1 MKICRLFTALL
12 VVVAALLAL
21 AQGSAA
27 RDVVN
32 AALKSPS
39 IDLIP
44 VLEAVETDKAQVAIE
59 IPGAAGQKNLMTLQA
74 SGPGPLHRW
83 VVFSLLNPDSTP
95 HDLVIVSPH
104 QGFVGSGFLWPKREG
119 SRLYGVQAN
128 TGAAPLPLRALG
140 TDALAFRIEP
150 NSSQTFALELT
161 PAGLSTLAL
170 WQRNAFEAQAGENAF
185 FRGVVLGIATLLGI
199 AIVSFFIVR
208 QRAVF
213 LAASLFAWSAVVF
226 LAIETG
232 YLPDMQKWLPL
243 GPEGGQRIRAIV
255 ESLMLAGIIL
265 CLSTFLELRK
275 KVPWLGTALMVCA
288 ALAIGLAA
296 YGWYQPAVVSGL
308 ARIAFGSTV
317 LFGYVLI
324 FTMWREGGARAR
336 ASILTWT
343 VLLAWTAV
351 AAFGALDIIPSPNT
365 RLVIS
370 AGLALVL
377 LTMGFT
383 LAQFAFSHG
392 ILSSRFFEDSG
403 RRALAL
409 AGSEQTVWDWQA
421 ERGTLYVGPELERAL
436 GLKAGTMMSRGL
448 KSWIELIHPA
458 DRSAYVAAVE
468 AAERR
473 GRGTFSQEFR
483 LRRHDGAY
491 RWYLLRARSMVGQ
504 DGRASRCI
512 GTLADITAVKRSED
526 RLLSDAVRDRIT
538 GLPNRALFMDRLEFA
553 MRRAHMESNRELY
566 VLVIDLDRFKTVNDG
581 LGHEVGDSLLSVTGR
596 RLLTLIGPED
606 TLARLPGDQ
615 FAVIFN
621 AKKPKRDVIPFAEQ
635 IRTTISRPIKLRGR
649 ELFLTASF
657 GVARFLDDR
666 SAPQEF
672 VKDAE
677 IALYEAKRRGR
688 DSIEFFRPDMR
699 DDRSELLA
707 LEQDLRRAI
716 ERNEIEVVYQPISRL
731 SDMQLAGFEALVRWR
746 HRTEGLLGPEVFMSV
761 AEETGIIKDLS
772 HHVLNEA
779 ARQLGI
785 WQRAFRPDKPLF
797 VSVNVSSSQLFNT
810 DLVDE
815 VRALLGR
822 EDIAEGT
829 LKLELTESLV
839 MENPELSIEILKR
852 LKALGVGLA
861 CDDFGTGYSALAS
874 LRRLPFDILKV
885 DRSFLEADPED
896 EKAMIILE
904 TIILL
909 AHDLRLTV
917 VAEGIE
923 SQEQIAT
930 LAELECDL
938 GQGFLIG
945 EPMMSKQVVEALSGG
960 AFTASKPVF
969 AGIWDRL
976 GGRKPSEPFAPKP
989 ARIAAAKPPDIAPPA
1004 KPAPTKPAEEEPGEE
1019 PLSPELAAVKAAIDG
1034 ATQALAKQ
1042 NIEPV
1047 ASDIVIDSL
1056 AVPEVPAAQAPP
1068 PPSEDKPA
1076 VPVSFRSTLTLPL
1089 PDPPAPPPPPA
1100 PPVQTAV
1107 SEPPAP
1113 PPQPK
1118 PGTAPFSP
1126 RFKAARKSVP
1136 FAPKRREQPP
1146 IQTAVKTNGAAP
1158 PSDMPADLPE
1168 PENVQPQA
1176 VAREPAAEASPPP
1189 DEPPSLEALPIEA
1202 LPIDPQDTPEATPP
1216 VDAAPAEAKPD
1227 AECELPR
1234 PADTPSPEAPSPS
1247 SDGEAAAASSETA
1260 DDVMIIPPPP
1270 QPGASGPVPLAEA
1283 ARIAVP
1289 ASVNA
1294 QPKLAHMLRKSGRR
1308 KSKTLK

>member
-1 MKICRLFTALL
+1 MTIGRLLTILLAVCAGFTA
-12 VVVAALLAL
+12 ACSGAD
-21 AQGSAA
+21 A
-27 RDVVN
+27 RDIVN
-32 AALKSPS
+32 AALKSSS

-44 VLEAVETDKAQVAIE
+44 VLEAVETDKPQVAIE
-59 IPGAAGQKNLMTLQA
+59 IPDAGRQKALMTLQA
-74 SGPGPLHRW
+74 KGPGPVHRW
-83 VVFSLLNPDSTP
+83 VVFSLLNPDAVP

-104 QGFVGSGFLWPKREG
+104 QGFVGSGFRWPKREG
-119 SRLYGVQAN
+119 TRLYAVQNSA
-128 TGAAPLPLRALG
+128 GSGPLPIRALG
-140 TDALAFRIEP
+140 VDALAFRIDP
-150 NSSQTFALELT
+150 NTSETFALELT
-161 PAGLSTLAL
+161 SAGLHGLSL
-170 WQRNAFEAQAGENAF
+170 WQRNAFEAQVGEHAF
-185 FRGVVLGIATLLGI
+185 FRGVVLGIAMLLGI

-213 LAASLFAWSAVVF
+213 LAASLFAWASVLF
-226 LAIETG
+226 LTIEAG
-232 YLPDMQKWLPL
+232 YLPDLQKWLSL
-243 GPEGGQRIRAIV
+243 GAEGGQRIRAVV
-255 ESLMLAGIIL
+255 ESMMLAGVIL

-275 KVPWLGTALMVCA
+275 RMPLLGMILMVSA
-288 ALAIGLAA
+288 ALAAGLAA
-296 YGWYQPAVVSGL
+296 YGWYQPAISSGI
-308 ARIAFGSTV
+308 ARIAFGFFV

-324 FTMWREGGARAR
+324 FTLWREGGVRAR

-343 VLLAWTAV
+343 VLLAWTAM
-351 AAFGALDIIPSPNT
+351 AAFGALDVVPSPNT

-436 GLKAGTMMSRGL
+436 GLEPGTMMSRGL
-448 KSWIELIHPA
+448 KSWIELIHPT
-458 DRSAYVAAVE
+458 DRSAYMAAVE

-491 RWYLLRARSMVGQ
+491 RWYLLRARSMIGQ

-512 GTLADITAVKRSED
+512 GTLADITSVKRSEE

-538 GLPNRALFMDRLEFA
+538 GLPNRALFIDRLEFA
-553 MRRAHMESNRELY
+553 MRRAHLENNRELY
-566 VLVIDLDRFKTVNDG
+566 VLIVDLDRFKTVNDG
-581 LGHEVGDSLLSVTGR
+581 LGHEVGDSLLAVTGR

-621 AKKPKRDVIPFAEQ
+621 GKKPKRDVIPFAEQ
-635 IRTTISRPIKLRGR
+635 IRTTLSRPIKLRGR

-666 SAPQEF
+666 SSAQDF

-716 ERNEIEVVYQPISRL
+716 ERNEIEVVYQPISKL

-746 HRTEGLLGPEVFMSV
+746 HRTEGLLGPDVFMSV

-772 HHVLNEA
+772 QHVLNEA
-779 ARQLGI
+779 SRQLGI

-797 VSVNVSSSQLFNT
+797 VSVNVSSGQLFNT

-822 EDIAEGT
+822 EDIQPGT

-839 MENPELSIEILKR
+839 MENPELSIEILER

-874 LRRLPFDILKV
+874 LRRLPFDMLKV

-904 TIILL
+904 TVILL
-909 AHDLRLTV
+909 AHDLNMTV
-917 VAEGIE
+917 VGEGIE
-923 SQEQIAT
+923 SQEQITT
-930 LAELECDL
+930 LAELECDF

-945 EPMMSKQVVEALSGG
+945 EPMSAKQVVEALGG
-960 AFTASKPVF
+960 GGFTTAKPVF
-969 AGIWDRL
+969 AGIWDKL
-976 GGRKPSEPFAPKP
+976 SGRKPAEIASTASAPQPSAAVPRPMAETPEKAPILPALATVKAALDGAAQALALQKRESKTEEKPQAAEPATEQPDPAP
-989 ARIAAAKPPDIAPPA
+989 APPA
-1004 KPAPTKPAEEEPGEE
+1004 GKSPIPT
-1019 PLSPELAAVKAAIDG
+1019 SFKAAF
-1034 ATQALAKQ
+1034 ALPQ
-1042 NIEPV
+1042 
-1047 ASDIVIDSL
+1047 
-1056 AVPEVPAAQAPP
+1056 PEILSP
-1068 PPSEDKPA
+1068 PPSRPSDEA
-1076 VPVSFRSTLTLPL
+1076 GLSAAPL
-1089 PDPPAPPPPPA
+1089 GSAG
-1100 PPVQTAV
+1100 
-1107 SEPPAP
+1107 
-1113 PPQPK
+1113 PK
-1118 PGTAPFSP
+1118 PGTAPFLSRSSKPVVTPIPIAPRVAAKKEPREKRELEPRNETPKANGSLPPVAGPELLSP
-1126 RFKAARKSVP
+1126 AETKS
-1136 FAPKRREQPP
+1136 
-1146 IQTAVKTNGAAP
+1146 
-1158 PSDMPADLPE
+1158 E
-1168 PENVQPQA
+1168 PETHTV
-1176 VAREPAAEASPPP
+1176 
-1189 DEPPSLEALPIEA
+1189 DEPQSAPAPDPSALSA
-1202 LPIDPQDTPEATPP
+1202 ADTPQ
-1216 VDAAPAEAKPD
+1216 PAEA
-1227 AECELPR
+1227 L
-1234 PADTPSPEAPSPS
+1234 PEAPS
-1247 SDGEAAAASSETA
+1247 G
-1260 DDVMIIPPPP
+1260 PP
-1270 QPGASGPVPLAEA
+1270 QPVADVEAIRSPEAVNEPLTVEIPAEPGPSLDSADAADTPGDAS
-1283 ARIAVP
+1283 
-1289 ASVNA
+1289 
-1294 QPKLAHMLRKSGRR
+1294 QPKFEPLLRKPGRR
-1308 KSKTLK
+1308 KSKTAK

>member
-1 MKICRLFTALL
+1 MTIRRFLTALL
-12 VVVAALLAL
+12 AIIAALA
-21 AQGSAA
+21 AEGGSADA
-27 RDVVN
+27 RDIVN
-32 AALKSPS
+32 AALKSPN

-44 VLEAVETDKAQVAIE
+44 VLEAVETDKAQVTIE
-59 IPGAAGQKNLMTLQA
+59 IPDPAAQKSLMTLQA
-74 SGPGPLHRW
+74 RGPGPLHRW
-83 VVFSLLNPDSTP
+83 VVFSLLNPDSVP

-104 QGFVGSGFLWPKREG
+104 QGFVGSGFIWPKREG
-119 SRLYGVQAN
+119 SRLYGVQNSA
-128 TGAAPLPLRALG
+128 GREPVPLRALG
-140 TDALAFRIEP
+140 SDALAFRIDP
-150 NSSQTFALELT
+150 NTSETFALELT
-161 PAGLSTLAL
+161 PASLSSLTL
-170 WQRNAFEAQAGENAF
+170 WQRNAFEAQAGEYAF
-185 FRGVVLGIATLLGI
+185 FRGVVLGIAMLLGI

-208 QRAVF
+208 QRTVF
-213 LAASLFAWSAVVF
+213 LAASLFAWASILF
-226 LAIETG
+226 LTMEAG
-232 YLPDMQKWLPL
+232 YLPDIQRWLGL
-243 GPEGGQRIRAIV
+243 GADGGQRLRAIV
-255 ESLMLAGIIL
+255 ESLMLAGVIL
-265 CLSTFLELRK
+265 CLTTFLELK
-275 KVPWLGTALMVCA
+275 KRLPLLGIGLLGCA
-288 ALAIGLAA
+288 SLAGALAV
-296 YGWYQPAVVSGL
+296 YGWFEPAIASAI
-308 ARIAFGSTV
+308 ARLAFGFFV
-317 LFGYVLI
+317 LLGYVLI
-324 FTMWREGGARAR
+324 FTFWREGGMRAR

-343 VLLAWTAV
+343 VLLAWTAM

-377 LTMGFT
+377 LTMGFA

-436 GLKAGTMMSRGL
+436 GLETGAMTGRGL

-483 LRRHDGAY
+483 LRRHDGTY
-491 RWYLLRARSMVGQ
+491 RWYLLRARSMIGQ
-504 DGRASRCI
+504 DGHASRCI
-512 GTLADITAVKRSED
+512 GTLADITSVKRSED

-538 GLPNRALFMDRLEFA
+538 GLPNRALFLDRLEFM
-553 MRRAHMESNRELY
+553 MRRAHLDNNRELY

-596 RLLTLIGPED
+596 RLSTLMGPED

-621 AKKPKRDVIPFAEQ
+621 GKKPKRDVIPFAEQ

-666 SAPQEF
+666 SSPQEF

-731 SDMQLAGFEALVRWR
+731 ADMQLAGFEALVRWR
-746 HRTEGLLGPEVFMSV
+746 HRTEGLLAPDSFMHL
-761 AEETGIIKDLS
+761 AEETGIIKDVS

-785 WQRAFRPDKPLF
+785 WQRAFRPDRPLF

-810 DLVDE
+810 DLVDD

-822 EDIAEGT
+822 EDISAGS

-839 MENPELSIEILKR
+839 MENPELSIEILER

-874 LRRLPFDILKV
+874 LRRLPFDTLKV
-885 DRSFLEADPED
+885 DKSFLEADPED
-896 EKAMIILE
+896 EKATIILE
-904 TIILL
+904 TVILL
-909 AHDLRLTV
+909 AHDLDMTV

-923 SQEQIAT
+923 SQEQITT

-945 EPMMSKQVVEALSGG
+945 EPMSAKQVVEALGG
-960 AFTASKPVF
+960 GFSSSKPV
-969 AGIWDRL
+969 L
-976 GGRKPSEPFAPKP
+976 GGLWERLSPRRPEL
-989 ARIAAAKPPDIAPPA
+989 
-1004 KPAPTKPAEEEPGEE
+1004 PAPAPA
-1019 PLSPELAAVKAAIDG
+1019 SPEYKAPEPSPQHEEAAVLPALATVKAALDG
-1034 ATQALAKQ
+1034 ATQALALQKREAEI
-1042 NIEPV
+1042 NGNGAADVEAEPDRELNELEEV
-1047 ASDIVIDSL
+1047 AAEAPRPSL
-1056 AVPEVPAAQAPP
+1056 PAPENPP
-1068 PPSEDKPA
+1068 EHVNFKTA
-1076 VPVSFRSTLTLPL
+1076 YALPEPEPL
-1089 PDPPAPPPPPA
+1089 PPPPP
-1100 PPVQTAV
+1100 
-1107 SEPPAP
+1107 P
-1113 PPQPK
+1113 PPPRREEPVALSASAVHSTGPK
-1118 PGTAPFSP
+1118 PGTAPFVP
-1126 RFKAARKSVP
+1126 RTSRSILAPIGTTPRMALRKHNAPAEDKEMAAGDATISTETPKSNGAHDPALTLQGTAVELHRP
-1136 FAPKRREQPP
+1136 DASMLEAEQPRADHVP
-1146 IQTAVKTNGAAP
+1146 SAPANFAAEELSTASAP
-1158 PSDMPADLPE
+1158 LPLVSPGSGDGDAPAPDPAPASE
-1168 PENVQPQA
+1168 HT
-1176 VAREPAAEASPPP
+1176 EPAPLGA
-1189 DEPPSLEALPIEA
+1189 LEQAAI
-1202 LPIDPQDTPEATPP
+1202 PP
-1216 VDAAPAEAKPD
+1216 VDELPPVAIEPKPEQRKSRRRSKVAKP
-1227 AECELPR
+1227 
-1234 PADTPSPEAPSPS
+1234 
-1247 SDGEAAAASSETA
+1247 
-1260 DDVMIIPPPP
+1260 
-1270 QPGASGPVPLAEA
+1270 
-1283 ARIAVP
+1283 
-1289 ASVNA
+1289 
-1294 QPKLAHMLRKSGRR
+1294 
-1308 KSKTLK
+1308 

>member
-1 MKICRLFTALL
+1 MTIRRLFIALVL
-12 VVVAALLAL
+12 IFAALA
-21 AQGSAA
+21 SANTPTIA
-27 RDVVN
+27 RDIVN
-32 AALKSPS
+32 AALKSS
-39 IDLIP
+39 NIDLIP
-44 VLEAVETDKAQVAIE
+44 VLEALETDNPDVAIE
-59 IPGAAGQKNLMTLQA
+59 IPANGSQKSLMTLQA
-74 SGPGPLHRW
+74 RGPGPLHRW
-83 VVFSLLNPDSTP
+83 VIFSLLNPDSVP
-95 HDLVIVSPH
+95 HDLVILSPH
-104 QGFVGSGFLWPKREG
+104 QGFVGSGLFWPKREG
-119 SRLYGVQAN
+119 SRIYGVQNSA
-128 TGAAPLPLRALG
+128 GPEPLPLRSLG
-140 TDALAFRIEP
+140 ADALAFRIDP
-150 NSSQTFALELT
+150 NSSQTLALELT
-161 PAGLSTLAL
+161 PAGLNGLSL
-170 WQRNAFEAQAGENAF
+170 WQRNAFEAQAGEYAF
-185 FRGVVLGIATLLGI
+185 FRGVVLGIAMLLGI

-213 LAASLFAWSAVVF
+213 LAASLFAWASVLF
-226 LAIETG
+226 LTIEAG
-232 YLPDMQKWLPL
+232 YLPDIQRWLSF
-243 GPEGGQRIRAIV
+243 GPESGQRLRAIV
-255 ESLMLAGIIL
+255 ESMMLAGVIL
-265 CLSTFLELRK
+265 CLSTFLDLRK
-275 KVPWLGTALMVCA
+275 RIPILGSILMVSA
-288 ALAIGLAA
+288 AFAAGLAA
-296 YGWYQPAVVSGL
+296 YGWYQPAIATGI
-308 ARIAFGSTV
+308 ARLAFGFVV

-324 FTMWREGGARAR
+324 FTLWRERIVRAR

-343 VLLAWTAV
+343 VLLAWTAM
-351 AAFGALDIIPSPNT
+351 AAFGALDIFPSPNT
-365 RLVIS
+365 HLIIS

-377 LTMGFT
+377 LTMGFA

-421 ERGTLYVGPELERAL
+421 ERGTLYIGPELERAL
-436 GLKAGTMMSRGL
+436 GLQPGTMMSRGL

-458 DRSAYVAAVE
+458 DRTAYIAAVE

-473 GRGTFSQEFR
+473 GRGTFAQEFR

-512 GTLADITAVKRSED
+512 GTLADITSMKRAEE

-538 GLPNRALFMDRLEFA
+538 GLPNRALFMDRLEFS
-553 MRRAHMESNRELY
+553 MRRAHLETNRDLY
-566 VLVIDLDRFKTVNDG
+566 VLIVDLDRFKTVNDG

-596 RLLTLIGPED
+596 RLSTLIGPED

-621 AKKPKRDVIPFAEQ
+621 GRKPKRDVIPFAEQ

-666 SAPQEF
+666 SSAQDF

-699 DDRSELLA
+699 DDRSELLT

-746 HRTEGLLGPEVFMSV
+746 HRTEGLLGPEAFMSV
-761 AEETGIIKDLS
+761 AEETGIIKELS

-779 ARQLGI
+779 SRQLGI

-810 DLVDE
+810 ELVDE

-822 EDIAEGT
+822 EDIQPGS

-839 MENPELSIEILKR
+839 MENPELSIEILER
-852 LKALGVGLA
+852 LKSLGVGLA

-874 LRRLPFDILKV
+874 LRRLPFDMLKV

-923 SQEQIAT
+923 SQEQITT
-930 LAELECDL
+930 LAELECDF

-945 EPMMSKQVVEALSGG
+945 EPMTAKQVVEVLGG
-960 AFTASKPVF
+960 GSFAGTKPVF
-969 AGIWDRL
+969 TGIWDRL
-976 GGRKPSEPFAPKP
+976 GHRKLP
-989 ARIAAAKPPDIAPPA
+989 AAKTAPVA
-1004 KPAPTKPAEEEPGEE
+1004 APAPAPSPVLEP
-1019 PLSPELAAVKAAIDG
+1019 PKAPETPDQPILPEIAAVKAAIDG
-1034 ATQALAKQ
+1034 ANQALALEKT
-1042 NIEPV
+1042 NPPAEG
-1047 ASDIVIDSL
+1047 
-1056 AVPEVPAAQAPP
+1056 PAAEQQEPAQEPNQ
-1068 PPSEDKPA
+1068 SEIIPA
-1076 VPVSFRSTLTLPL
+1076 SPASAAEKRQSHISFKTTFTLPQ
-1089 PDPPAPPPPPA
+1089 PEPMPPPPPPTRPA
-1100 PPVQTAV
+1100 EGFGLSSIPMA
-1107 SEPPAP
+1107 PAP
-1113 PPQPK
+1113 PK

-1126 RFKAARKSVP
+1126 RGTKPVVTPIPIVPRVSKQDEQKQDIHGAPPKIDAPSPVGSEVASTLQTETEPGEQSIEPIAAETPSPPEQMKTEEDLEQGLQTEP
-1136 FAPKRREQPP
+1136 APETQSEPEQP
-1146 IQTAVKTNGAAP
+1146 A
-1158 PSDMPADLPE
+1158 SD
-1168 PENVQPQA
+1168 
-1176 VAREPAAEASPPP
+1176 AEASIDQEVLKPEIEPVIELPAP
-1189 DEPPSLEALPIEA
+1189 DSDEQKPSLE
-1202 LPIDPQDTPEATPP
+1202 P
-1216 VDAAPAEAKPD
+1216 VE
-1227 AECELPR
+1227 
-1234 PADTPSPEAPSPS
+1234 
-1247 SDGEAAAASSETA
+1247 SETKA
-1260 DDVMIIPPPP
+1260 AVE
-1270 QPGASGPVPLAEA
+1270 QP
-1283 ARIAVP
+1283 
-1289 ASVNA
+1289 
-1294 QPKLAHMLRKSGRR
+1294 LRKQGRR
-1308 KSKTLK
+1308 KSKAAK

>member
-12 VVVAALLAL
+12 VVFAALLAFS
-21 AQGSAA
+21 QGADA

-44 VLEAVETDKAQVAIE
+44 VLEAVETDKAQAAIE
-59 IPGAAGQKNLMTLQA
+59 IPGAAGQKTLMTLQA
-74 SGPGPLHRW
+74 NGPGPLHRW

-104 QGFVGSGFLWPKREG
+104 QGFVGSGFVWPKREG
-119 SRLYGVQAN
+119 SRLYGVQTN

-161 PAGLSTLAL
+161 PAGLNTLAL
-170 WQRNAFEAQAGENAF
+170 WQRNAFEAQAGEYAF

-232 YLPDMQKWLPL
+232 YLPDIQKWLSL

-255 ESLMLAGIIL
+255 ESLMLAGIVL

-275 KVPWLGTALMVCA
+275 KLPWLGAGLMSCA

-296 YGWYQPAVVSGL
+296 YGWYEPAIVSGL
-308 ARIAFGSTV
+308 ARIAFGATV

-839 MENPELSIEILKR
+839 MENPELSVEILKR

-945 EPMMSKQVVEALSGG
+945 EPMMAKQVVEALSGG

-969 AGIWDRL
+969 GGLWDRL
-976 GGRKPSEPFAPKP
+976 GGRKPSEPAAPKP
-989 ARIAAAKPPDIAPPA
+989 APVAAAKPAEIAPPA
-1004 KPAPTKPAEEEPGEE
+1004 KPAAAEEEPLEE

-1042 NIEPV
+1042 NIESA
-1047 ASDIVIDSL
+1047 ASEIVIDNAPL
-1056 AVPEVPAAQAPP
+1056 TEVTGPQAPALL
-1068 PPSEDKPA
+1068 SEDKPE
-1076 VPVSFRSTLTLPL
+1076 VPVSFRSTLTLPQPEPL
-1089 PDPPAPPPPPA
+1089 PPPPP
-1100 PPVQTAV
+1100 PPTETAI

-1126 RFKAARKSVP
+1126 RFKAVRRPMP

-1158 PSDMPADLPE
+1158 PFDMPSEVPE
-1168 PENVQPQA
+1168 PDNVQPA
-1176 VAREPAAEASPPP
+1176 VALAPAAEAIVPSH
-1189 DEPPSLEALPIEA
+1189 EPPSLEAAPIEPPLVEPKETA
-1202 LPIDPQDTPEATPP
+1202 EATPP
-1216 VDAAPAEAKPD
+1216 VDEAPAEAKPD
-1227 AECELPR
+1227 VESEVPR
-1234 PADTPSPEAPSPS
+1234 PADTPAPESAAPSEEPV
-1247 SDGEAAAASSETA
+1247 AAAASQTA
-1260 DDVMIIPPPP
+1260 DDVVIVPPPP
-1270 QPGASGPVPLAEA
+1270 PSASEPVPLAEA
-1283 ARIAVP
+1283 ARITAP
-1289 ASVNA
+1289 ASVNV

>member
-1 MKICRLFTALL
+1 MMKICRFVTAIL
-12 VVVAALLAL
+12 VVFAALLAL
-21 AQGSAA
+21 SEASAA

-59 IPGAAGQKNLMTLQA
+59 IPGAASQKTLMTLQA
-74 SGPGPLHRW
+74 NGAGPLHRW

-119 SRLYGVQAN
+119 SRLYGVQTN
-128 TGAAPLPLRALG
+128 TGAAPLPLRSLG

-161 PAGLSTLAL
+161 PAGLNTLSL
-170 WQRNAFEAQAGENAF
+170 WQRNAFEAQAGEYAF

-213 LAASLFAWSAVVF
+213 LAASLFAWAAVVF

-232 YLPDMQKWLPL
+232 YLPDMQKWLSL

-275 KVPWLGTALMVCA
+275 KLPWLGAGLMICA
-288 ALAIGLAA
+288 ALAVGLAA
-296 YGWYQPAVVSGL
+296 YGWYEPAVVSGL
-308 ARIAFGSTV
+308 ARIAFGFVV

-351 AAFGALDIIPSPNT
+351 SAFGALDIIPSPNT
-365 RLVIS
+365 KLVIS

-473 GRGTFSQEFR
+473 RRGTFSQEFR

-621 AKKPKRDVIPFAEQ
+621 GKKPKRDVIPFAEQ

-666 SAPQEF
+666 SAPQDF

-746 HRTEGLLGPEVFMSV
+746 HRTEGLLGPDVFMSV

-909 AHDLRLTV
+909 AHDLRLAV

-923 SQEQIAT
+923 SQEQIAM
-930 LAELECDL
+930 LAELECDF

-945 EPMMSKQVVEALSGG
+945 EPMMAKQVVEALSGG

-969 AGIWDRL
+969 AGIWERL
-976 GGRKPSEPFAPKP
+976 GGRKPGEPSAPKP
-989 ARIAAAKPPDIAPPA
+989 APAPAAAKPVEITPPAPPA
-1004 KPAPTKPAEEEPGEE
+1004 VAEPVEE

-1042 NIEPV
+1042 NLESV
-1047 ASDIVIDSL
+1047 AKEIVVDNPSL
-1056 AVPEVPAAQAPP
+1056 PAVPAPP
-1068 PPSEDKPA
+1068 MPPLLSEDKPA

-1089 PDPPAPPPPPA
+1089 PEPLPPPPPPT
-1100 PPVQTAV
+1100 PPAETAA

-1113 PPQPK
+1113 PSQPK
-1118 PGTAPFSP
+1118 PGTAPFGP
-1126 RFKAARKSVP
+1126 RFKAIRKPVP
-1136 FAPKRREQPP
+1136 FAPKRHEPQSPLH
-1146 IQTAVKTNGAAP
+1146 AVAKTNGAAP
-1158 PSDMPADLPE
+1158 PSTPADISATEILPPPPEASEQVAEVNLPPDVPPPAE
-1168 PENVQPQA
+1168 PEAAAEVT
-1176 VAREPAAEASPPP
+1176 PAA
-1189 DEPPSLEALPIEA
+1189 DE
-1202 LPIDPQDTPEATPP
+1202 
-1216 VDAAPAEAKPD
+1216 APAEAKSDVESDP
-1227 AECELPR
+1227 PQS
-1234 PADTPSPEAPSPS
+1234 ADTPSPESPS
-1247 SDGEAAAASSETA
+1247 LSEEPAVAVASEIA
-1260 DDVMIIPPPP
+1260 DDEVIIPSPP
-1270 QPGASGPVPLAEA
+1270 QPVASEPVPLAEA
-1283 ARIAVP
+1283 ALIG
-1289 ASVNA
+1289 ASVDA
-1294 QPKLAHMLRKSGRR
+1294 KPKLAHMLRKSGRR

>member
-1 MKICRLFTALL
+1 MAI
-12 VVVAALLAL
+12 VATLA
-21 AQGSAA
+21 ADCGAATA
-27 RDVVN
+27 RDIVN
-32 AALKSPS
+32 AALKTPS

-59 IPGAAGQKNLMTLQA
+59 IPDASAQKSLMTLDA
-74 SGPGPLHRW
+74 KGPGPLHRW
-83 VVFSLLNPDSTP
+83 VVFSLLNPDAVP

-104 QGFVGSGFLWPKREG
+104 QGFVGSGFFWPKREG
-119 SRLYGVQAN
+119 SRLYGVQNSAD
-128 TGAAPLPLRALG
+128 AEAIPLRALG
-140 TDALAFRIEP
+140 MDALAFRIGP
-150 NSSQTFALELT
+150 NASQTFALELA
-161 PAGLSTLAL
+161 PAGLGSLSL
-170 WQRNAFEAQAGENAF
+170 WQRNAFEAQAGEYAF
-185 FRGVVLGIATLLGI
+185 FRGVVLGIAMLLAI
-199 AIVSFFIVR
+199 AIMSFFIVR

-213 LAASLFAWSAVVF
+213 LAATLFAWASVVF
-226 LAIETG
+226 LTIEAG
-232 YLPDMQKWLPL
+232 YLPDIQRWLGL
-243 GPEGGQRIRAIV
+243 GVDDGPKLRASV
-255 ESLMLAGIIL
+255 ESMLLAGVIL

-275 KVPWLGTALMVCA
+275 RMPLLGNVLLGCA
-288 ALAIGLAA
+288 ALAAGLAA
-296 YGWYQPAVVSGL
+296 YGWFEPAIATGI
-308 ARIAFGSTV
+308 ARLAFGFFI

-324 FTMWREGGARAR
+324 FTLWREGGLRAR

-343 VLLAWTAV
+343 VLLAWTAM

-409 AGSEQTVWDWQA
+409 AGSEQTVWDWQP

-436 GLKAGTMMSRGL
+436 GIEPGVLMSRGL
-448 KSWIELIHPA
+448 KSWIDLIHPA

-491 RWYLLRARSMVGQ
+491 RWYLLRARSMIGQ

-512 GTLADITAVKRSED
+512 GTLADITSMKRSED
-526 RLLSDAVRDRIT
+526 RLLSDAVRDRVT
-538 GLPNRALFMDRLEFA
+538 GLPNRALFLDRLEFA
-553 MRRAHMESNRELY
+553 MRRAHLENNRELY

-596 RLLTLIGPED
+596 RLATLMGPED

-621 AKKPKRDVIPFAEQ
+621 GKKPKRDVIPFAEQ
-635 IRTTISRPIKLRGR
+635 IRTTLSRPIKLRGR

-666 SAPQEF
+666 SSPQDF

-731 SDMQLAGFEALVRWR
+731 SDMQLSGFEALVRWR
-746 HRTEGLLGPEVFMSV
+746 HRTEGLLGPDSFMSL

-772 HHVLNEA
+772 HYVLNEA

-785 WQRAFRPDKPLF
+785 WQRAFRPEKPLF
-797 VSVNVSSSQLFNT
+797 VSVNMSSSQLLNT
-810 DLVDE
+810 DLVDD

-822 EDIAEGT
+822 EDISPGT
-829 LKLELTESLV
+829 LKLELTESLI
-839 MENPELSIEILKR
+839 MENPEFSAEILER

-874 LRRLPFDILKV
+874 LRRLPFDILKI
-885 DRSFLEADPED
+885 DKSFLDADLED

-909 AHDLRLTV
+909 AHDLNMTV

-923 SQEQIAT
+923 SQEQIAA

-945 EPMMSKQVVEALSGG
+945 EPMTAKQVVEALGG
-960 AFTASKPVF
+960 GSFAGPKPVF
-969 AGIWDRL
+969 GSLWNRL
-976 GGRKPSEPFAPKP
+976 GGRRAAEISAPLPSRALVQSGV
-989 ARIAAAKPPDIAPPA
+989 PA
-1004 KPAPTKPAEEEPGEE
+1004 KPAEQPVLPALEAVQ
-1019 PLSPELAAVKAAIDG
+1019 AALYG
-1034 ATQALAKQ
+1034 ATQALALQKR
-1042 NIEPV
+1042 E
-1047 ASDIVIDSL
+1047 
-1056 AVPEVPAAQAPP
+1056 PAAQMNGPDAPEPAEAEAASDEALAPVDVSENMPATESANASFAPP
-1068 PPSEDKPA
+1068 EPE
-1076 VPVSFRSTLTLPL
+1076 PL
-1089 PDPPAPPPPPA
+1089 PPPPP
-1100 PPVQTAV
+1100 PPR
-1107 SEPPAP
+1107 PAQISGLSASTP
-1113 PPQPK
+1113 VAAGPK
-1118 PGTAPFSP
+1118 PGTAPFVP
-1126 RFKAARKSVP
+1126 RPGRPIV
-1136 FAPKRREQPP
+1136 APIPIAPRAPQKRPKVATEQKEEPR
-1146 IQTAVKTNGAAP
+1146 
-1158 PSDMPADLPE
+1158 PE
-1168 PENVQPQA
+1168 PEPTEQAAEAITSPPDVQEPSQ
-1176 VAREPAAEASPPP
+1176 VAPSKPAAEIKVEVQEKTEGGEEPVRGEQDLRDGEPVEQLPP
-1189 DEPPSLEALPIEA
+1189 DQADEQGQSALA
-1202 LPIDPQDTPEATPP
+1202 
-1216 VDAAPAEAKPD
+1216 
-1227 AECELPR
+1227 
-1234 PADTPSPEAPSPS
+1234 
-1247 SDGEAAAASSETA
+1247 SDEAAASAGEVSPLPGSAAEQSAASGAGETA
-1260 DDVMIIPPPP
+1260 EPATGDQVL
-1270 QPGASGPVPLAEA
+1270 QETAAEGADAQ
-1283 ARIAVP
+1283 VP
-1289 ASVNA
+1289 AEKPSEPDGSA
-1294 QPKLAHMLRKSGRR
+1294 AAESRIEEEEKPPMLRRQRR
-1308 KSKTLK
+1308 KSKAAKLT

>member
-12 VVVAALLAL
+12 VVFAALLVHS
-21 AQGSAA
+21 QGSAA

-44 VLEAVETDKAQVAIE
+44 VLEAVETDKAQAAIE
-59 IPGAAGQKNLMTLQA
+59 IPGAAGQKTLMTLQA
-74 SGPGPLHRW
+74 NGPGPLHRW

-104 QGFVGSGFLWPKREG
+104 QGFVGSGFVWPKREG
-119 SRLYGVQAN
+119 SRLYGVQTN
-128 TGAAPLPLRALG
+128 TGAAPLPLRALS

-161 PAGLSTLAL
+161 PAGLNTLAL
-170 WQRNAFEAQAGENAF
+170 WQRNAFEAQAGEYAF

-226 LAIETG
+226 LAIEAG
-232 YLPDMQKWLPL
+232 YLPDMQKWLSL

-275 KVPWLGTALMVCA
+275 KLPWLGAGLMVCA

-296 YGWYQPAVVSGL
+296 YGWYEPAVVSGL
-308 ARIAFGSTV
+308 ARIGFGSTV

-945 EPMMSKQVVEALSGG
+945 EPMMAKQVVEALSGG

-969 AGIWDRL
+969 AGLWDRL
-976 GGRKPSEPFAPKP
+976 GGRKPSLPGAPKP
-989 ARIAAAKPPDIAPPA
+989 APVAAGKPAEIAPAA
-1004 KPAPTKPAEEEPGEE
+1004 KPAPAGEEPVEE

-1042 NIEPV
+1042 NIESV
-1047 ASDIVIDSL
+1047 AGEIVIDNSPL
-1056 AVPEVPAAQAPP
+1056 PEVPGAQAPP
-1068 PPSEDKPA
+1068 RLSEDKPA
-1076 VPVSFRSTLTLPL
+1076 APVSFRSTLTLPRPEPL
-1089 PDPPAPPPPPA
+1089 PPAPPPPPIE
-1100 PPVQTAV
+1100 TAV
-1107 SEPPAP
+1107 AEPPAP

-1126 RFKAARKSVP
+1126 RFKAVRKPVP

-1158 PSDMPADLPE
+1158 PSDMPADLPADL
-1168 PENVQPQA
+1168 PQPDHVQPAA
-1176 VAREPAAEASPPP
+1176 VPLDLAAEVTPPP
-1189 DEPPSLEALPIEA
+1189 DESPLVE
-1202 LPIDPQDTPEATPP
+1202 PQETTEATPP
-1216 VDAAPAEAKPD
+1216 VDEAPAQAKPD
-1227 AECELPR
+1227 WESEVPR
-1234 PADTPSPEAPSPS
+1234 PADTPVPQSPSPS
-1247 SDGEAAAASSETA
+1247 EEPLAAASPETA
-1260 DDVMIIPPPP
+1260 DDVVIIPPPP
-1270 QPGASGPVPLAEA
+1270 PGASEPVPLAEA
-1283 ARIAVP
+1283 ARIAAP
-1289 ASVNA
+1289 ASVNV

-1308 KSKTLK
+1308 KTKTLK

>member
-1 MKICRLFTALL
+1 MTIRRFLT
-12 VVVAALLAL
+12 VVLAIVAVLAAGSSL
-21 AQGSAA
+21 AGA
-27 RDVVN
+27 RDIVN

-44 VLEAVETDKAQVAIE
+44 VLEAVETDKPQVTIE
-59 IPGAAGQKNLMTLQA
+59 IPDPGAEKSLMTLGA
-74 SGPGPLHRW
+74 KGPGPLHRW
-83 VVFSLLNPDSTP
+83 VVFSLLNPDSVP

-104 QGFVGSGFLWPKREG
+104 QGFVGSGFIWPKREG
-119 SRLYGVQAN
+119 SRLYGVQNSAGN
-128 TGAAPLPLRALG
+128 EPVPLRSLG
-140 TDALAFRIEP
+140 SDALAFRIDP

-161 PAGLSTLAL
+161 PAGLNSLAL
-170 WQRNAFEAQAGENAF
+170 WQRNAFEAQAGEYAF
-185 FRGVVLGIATLLGI
+185 FRGVVLGIAMLLGI

-213 LAASLFAWSAVVF
+213 LAASLFAWASILF
-226 LAIETG
+226 LTMEAG
-232 YLPDMQKWLPL
+232 YLPDIQRWLGL
-243 GPEGGQRIRAIV
+243 GADGGQRLRAIV
-255 ESLMLAGIIL
+255 ESLMLSGVIL
-265 CLSTFLELRK
+265 CLATFLELRK
-275 KVPWLGTALMVCA
+275 RMSIVGAGLLACA
-288 ALAIGLAA
+288 ALAGALAV
-296 YGWYQPAVVSGL
+296 YGWFEPATASGI
-308 ARIAFGSTV
+308 ARLAFGFFV

-324 FTMWREGGARAR
+324 FTLWREGGMRAR
-336 ASILTWT
+336 ASILTWS
-343 VLLAWTAV
+343 VLLAWTAM

-365 RLVIS
+365 RLMIS

-436 GLKAGTMMSRGL
+436 GLEPGAMTSRGL
-448 KSWIELIHPA
+448 KSWIEIIHPA

-491 RWYLLRARSMVGQ
+491 RWYLLRARSMIGQ

-512 GTLADITAVKRSED
+512 GTLADITSIKRSED

-538 GLPNRALFMDRLEFA
+538 GLPNRPLFLDRLEFM
-553 MRRAHMESNRELY
+553 MRRAHLDNNRELY
-566 VLVIDLDRFKTVNDG
+566 VLVVDLDRFKTVNDG

-596 RLLTLIGPED
+596 RLSTLMGPED

-621 AKKPKRDVIPFAEQ
+621 GKKPKRDVIPFAEQ

-666 SAPQEF
+666 SSPQDF

-731 SDMQLAGFEALVRWR
+731 NDMQLSGFEALVRWR
-746 HRTEGLLGPEVFMSV
+746 HRTEGLLAPDAFMNL

-785 WQRAFRPDKPLF
+785 WQRAFRPDRPLF

-810 DLVDE
+810 DLVDD

-822 EDIAEGT
+822 EDITSGS

-839 MENPELSIEILKR
+839 MENPELSIEILER

-874 LRRLPFDILKV
+874 LRRLPFDTLKV
-885 DRSFLEADPED
+885 DKSFLEADPED
-896 EKAMIILE
+896 EKATIILE
-904 TIILL
+904 TVILL
-909 AHDLRLTV
+909 AHDLNMTV

-923 SQEQIAT
+923 SQEQITT
-930 LAELECDL
+930 LAELECDF

-945 EPMMSKQVVEALSGG
+945 EPMSAKQVVETLGG
-960 AFTASKPVF
+960 GGFTGTKPV
-969 AGIWDRL
+969 L
-976 GGRKPSEPFAPKP
+976 GGLWERLTPRRPELPAPAP
-989 ARIAAAKPPDIAPPA
+989 ARTEHAPP
-1004 KPAPTKPAEEEPGEE
+1004 E
-1019 PLSPELAAVKAAIDG
+1019 PLSEQEEAAVLPALATVKAALDG
-1034 ATQALAKQ
+1034 ATQALALQKREAELKG
-1042 NIEPV
+1042 NGADEPAHHEPEPEEMEEAAEEPQPPM
-1047 ASDIVIDSL
+1047 AS
-1056 AVPEVPAAQAPP
+1056 PENPP
-1068 PPSEDKPA
+1068 EH
-1076 VPVSFRSTLTLPL
+1076 VSFKTAFALPQPEPL
-1089 PDPPAPPPPPA
+1089 PPPPPPPA
-1100 PPVQTAV
+1100 RREEPVAMGESLPPSA
-1107 SEPPAP
+1107 A
-1113 PPQPK
+1113 PK
-1118 PGTAPFSP
+1118 PGTAPFFP
-1126 RFKAARKSVP
+1126 RAARPIVSPIPIAPRMTPRKPKLPVEERGLAGGAEPKTADSLNGTQDPVLTVDPAAERHPTNVP
-1136 FAPKRREQPP
+1136 ELKVE
-1146 IQTAVKTNGAAP
+1146 
-1158 PSDMPADLPE
+1158 
-1168 PENVQPQA
+1168 QPQA
-1176 VAREPAAEASPPP
+1176 KLDPPIPAEDAQSSPASVVEVSPSPTPSGGDTPEPRPVSEATAATEGARAEEKPPAAEA
-1189 DEPPSLEALPIEA
+1189 
-1202 LPIDPQDTPEATPP
+1202 
-1216 VDAAPAEAKPD
+1216 
-1227 AECELPR
+1227 
-1234 PADTPSPEAPSPS
+1234 
-1247 SDGEAAAASSETA
+1247 
-1260 DDVMIIPPPP
+1260 
-1270 QPGASGPVPLAEA
+1270 QPGAEPMSGDAGAKPEQV
-1283 ARIAVP
+1283 
-1289 ASVNA
+1289 
-1294 QPKLAHMLRKSGRR
+1294 RKGRR
-1308 KSKTLK
+1308 RPKVVKS

>member
-1 MKICRLFTALL
+1 MPIRRLFTIIL
-12 VVVAALLAL
+12 VVFAAIGTAVSP
-21 AQGSAA
+21 AGA
-27 RDVVN
+27 RDPIN
-32 AALKSPS
+32 AALKTPS
-39 IDLIP
+39 FDLIP
-44 VLEAVETDKAQVAIE
+44 FLDEVKTDKAQVTIE
-59 IPGAAGQKNLMTLQA
+59 IPDTGAQKSLMTLQA
-74 SGPGPLHRW
+74 TGPGPHHW
-83 VVFSLLNPDSTP
+83 VVFSLLNPDPVP
-95 HDLVIVSPH
+95 HDLVIVGPH
-104 QGFVGSGFLWPKREG
+104 QGFVGSGFFWPKREG
-119 SRLYGVQAN
+119 SRLFGVQSS
-128 TGAAPLPLRALG
+128 TGTPPQQLKARGVDALG
-140 TDALAFRIEP
+140 FRIDP

-161 PAGLSTLAL
+161 PAGLSSLSL
-170 WQRNAFEAQAGENAF
+170 WQRNAFEAQAGEYAF
-185 FRGVVLGIATLLGI
+185 FRGVVLGIAMLIGI

-213 LAASLFAWSAVVF
+213 LAASLFAWASVLF
-226 LAIETG
+226 LAIEAG
-232 YLPDMQKWLPL
+232 YLPNLQKWLGL
-243 GPEGGQRIRAIV
+243 GPEGGQRMRAMV
-255 ESLMLAGIIL
+255 ESMMLAGVIL

-275 KVPWLGTALMVCA
+275 RMPVLGVALMVCS
-288 ALAIGLAA
+288 ALAAGLAA
-296 YGWYQPAVVSGL
+296 YGWYEPSVASGL
-308 ARIAFGSTV
+308 ARLAFGFFV

-324 FTMWREGGARAR
+324 FTLWREGGIRAR
-336 ASILTWT
+336 ASIFTWT

-351 AAFGALDIIPSPNT
+351 AAFGALDIMPSPNT

-370 AGLALVL
+370 AFLALVL

-436 GLKAGTMMSRGL
+436 GLEPGTMMSRGL

-458 DRSAYVAAVE
+458 DRSGYVAAVE

-483 LRRHDGAY
+483 LRRHDGTY

-512 GTLADITAVKRSED
+512 GTLADITSMKRSEE

-538 GLPNRALFMDRLEFA
+538 GLPNRALFIDRLEFA
-553 MRRAHMESNRELY
+553 MRRAHLENNRDLY
-566 VLVIDLDRFKTVNDG
+566 VLIVDLDRFKTVNDG

-596 RLLTLIGPED
+596 RLSTLIGPED

-621 AKKPKRDVIPFAEQ
+621 GKKPKRDVIPFTEQ
-635 IRTTISRPIKLRGR
+635 IRTTLSRPIRLRGR

-666 SAPQEF
+666 SSPQDF
-672 VKDAE
+672 IKDAE

-688 DSIEFFRPDMR
+688 DSVEFFRPDMR
-699 DDRSELLA
+699 DDRSQLLT

-746 HRTEGLLGPEVFMSV
+746 HSTEGLLAPDAFMSV
-761 AEETGIIKDLS
+761 AEETGIIKELS

-810 DLVDE
+810 DLVED

-822 EDIAEGT
+822 EDIIPGT

-839 MENPELSIEILKR
+839 MENPELSIEILER

-904 TIILL
+904 TVILL
-909 AHDLRLTV
+909 AHDLSMTV
-917 VAEGIE
+917 IAEGIE
-923 SQEQIAT
+923 AQEQITT
-930 LAELECDL
+930 LAELECDF

-945 EPMMSKQVVEALSGG
+945 EPISSKQVVEALGGG
-960 AFTASKPVF
+960 AFAGAKPAL
-969 AGIWDRL
+969 AGFWDKL
-976 GGRKPSEPFAPKP
+976 SGRKP
-989 ARIAAAKPPDIAPPA
+989 IPPPAPPPPV
-1004 KPAPTKPAEEEPGEE
+1004 PAISPPATEV
-1019 PLSPELAAVKAAIDG
+1019 PEAAILPALATVKAAIDG
-1034 ATQALAKQ
+1034 ATQALALQK
-1042 NIEPV
+1042 
-1047 ASDIVIDSL
+1047 
-1056 AVPEVPAAQAPP
+1056 
-1068 PPSEDKPA
+1068 
-1076 VPVSFRSTLTLPL
+1076 T
-1089 PDPPAPPPPPA
+1089 
-1100 PPVQTAV
+1100 
-1107 SEPPAP
+1107 EPPAGDDSLKP
-1113 PPQPK
+1113 VPEPVEPVEPAPTTASAEAAPVHHDFKTTFALPSPESSPPQPHPSQAIALGTNSAAPTGPK

-1126 RFKAARKSVP
+1126 RPSKLVIKPIPITPRSAVRKDPDEQKEGAEPRKPPQKA
-1136 FAPKRREQPP
+1136 
-1146 IQTAVKTNGAAP
+1146 NGLLTTGPAKMQSSDSPEPAGPAP
-1158 PSDMPADLPE
+1158 PQAKRQKEADMDAPPVSEPALQAQTTGE
-1168 PENVQPQA
+1168 PEVPSRPE
-1176 VAREPAAEASPPP
+1176 VIPLPAPALGTSTTPVPEASP
-1189 DEPPSLEALPIEA
+1189 
-1202 LPIDPQDTPEATPP
+1202 
-1216 VDAAPAEAKPD
+1216 APALQE
-1227 AECELPR
+1227 
-1234 PADTPSPEAPSPS
+1234 PESA
-1247 SDGEAAAASSETA
+1247 
-1260 DDVMIIPPPP
+1260 
-1270 QPGASGPVPLAEA
+1270 
-1283 ARIAVP
+1283 
-1289 ASVNA
+1289 A
-1294 QPKLAHMLRKSGRR
+1294 QPKLEQPERKPPRR
-1308 KSKTLK
+1308 RSKAAKQQQPKFDA

>member
-1 MKICRLFTALL
+1 MTIRRFLTAVLAI
-12 VVVAALLAL
+12 VAALA
-21 AQGSAA
+21 ATSSVAGA
-27 RDVVN
+27 RDIVN

-44 VLEAVETDKAQVAIE
+44 VLEAVETDKPQVTIE
-59 IPGAAGQKNLMTLQA
+59 IPDPGAQKSLMTLQA
-74 SGPGPLHRW
+74 KGQGPVHRW
-83 VVFSLLNPDSTP
+83 VVFSLLNPDSVP

-104 QGFVGSGFLWPKREG
+104 QGFVGSKFLWPKREG
-119 SRLYGVQAN
+119 SRIYGVQNSAGN
-128 TGAAPLPLRALG
+128 EPVPLRSLG
-140 TDALAFRIEP
+140 ADALAFRIDP

-161 PAGLSTLAL
+161 PAGLNSLAL
-170 WQRNAFEAQAGENAF
+170 WQRNAFETQAGEYAF
-185 FRGVVLGIATLLGI
+185 FRGVVLGIAMLLGI

-213 LAASLFAWSAVVF
+213 LAASLFAWASILF
-226 LAIETG
+226 LTMEAG
-232 YLPDMQKWLPL
+232 YLPDIQKWLGL
-243 GPEGGQRIRAIV
+243 GADGGQRLRAIV
-255 ESLMLAGIIL
+255 ESLMLAGVIL
-265 CLSTFLELRK
+265 CLTTFLELRK
-275 KVPWLGTALMVCA
+275 RLPVLGIGLLVCA
-288 ALAIGLAA
+288 AAAGGLAV
-296 YGWYQPAVVSGL
+296 YGWFEPAMVSGI
-308 ARIAFGSTV
+308 ARLAFGFFV

-324 FTMWREGGARAR
+324 FTLWREGGMRAR

-343 VLLAWTAV
+343 VLLAWTAM

-421 ERGTLYVGPELERAL
+421 DRGTLYVGPELERAL
-436 GLKAGTMMSRGL
+436 GLEPGAMTSKGL
-448 KSWIELIHPA
+448 KSWMELIHPA

-483 LRRHDGAY
+483 LRRNDGTY
-491 RWYLLRARSMVGQ
+491 RWYLLRARSMIGQ

-512 GTLADITAVKRSED
+512 GTLADITSMKRSED

-538 GLPNRALFMDRLEFA
+538 GLPNRPLFLDRLEFM
-553 MRRAHMESNRELY
+553 MRRAHLDNNRELY
-566 VLVIDLDRFKTVNDG
+566 VLVVDLDRFKTVNDG

-596 RLLTLIGPED
+596 RLSTLMGPED

-615 FAVIFN
+615 FAIIFN
-621 AKKPKRDVIPFAEQ
+621 GKKPKRDVIPFAEQ

-666 SAPQEF
+666 SSPQDF

-746 HRTEGLLGPEVFMSV
+746 HRTEGLLGPDAFMNL

-797 VSVNVSSSQLFNT
+797 VSVNISSSQLFNT
-810 DLVDE
+810 DLVDD

-822 EDIAEGT
+822 EDISSGA

-839 MENPELSIEILKR
+839 MENPELSIEILER

-874 LRRLPFDILKV
+874 LRRLPFDTLKV
-885 DRSFLEADPED
+885 DKSFLDADPED
-896 EKAMIILE
+896 EKATIILE
-904 TIILL
+904 TVILL
-909 AHDLRLTV
+909 AHDLNMTV

-923 SQEQIAT
+923 SQEQITA
-930 LAELECDL
+930 LAELECDF

-945 EPMMSKQVVEALSGG
+945 EPMSAKQVVEALGG
-960 AFTASKPVF
+960 GSFAGTKPV
-969 AGIWDRL
+969 L
-976 GGRKPSEPFAPKP
+976 GGLWERLSPRRPEL
-989 ARIAAAKPPDIAPPA
+989 
-1004 KPAPTKPAEEEPGEE
+1004 PAPTPARAADYIPPEPASQPDEAAIL
-1019 PLSPELAAVKAAIDG
+1019 PALATVKAALDG
-1034 ATQALAKQ
+1034 ATQALALQKREAELKGNGADSAAPQ
-1042 NIEPV
+1042 HEQKTEEIDEPEEV
-1047 ASDIVIDSL
+1047 EESADEPQPLL
-1056 AVPEVPAAQAPP
+1056 AAPENPP
-1068 PPSEDKPA
+1068 EHVGFKTA
-1076 VPVSFRSTLTLPL
+1076 FALPQPEPL
-1089 PDPPAPPPPPA
+1089 PPPPP
-1100 PPVQTAV
+1100 
-1107 SEPPAP
+1107 P
-1113 PPQPK
+1113 PPRREEPLAMSGPVAPGAAPK
-1118 PGTAPFSP
+1118 PGRAPFIP
-1126 RFKAARKSVP
+1126 RAGRLIVAPIPIAPRRAPRKPQPLPEEKEIAAG
-1136 FAPKRREQPP
+1136 REPLP
-1146 IQTAVKTNGAAP
+1146 AETPKTNGAAAAISAEP
-1158 PSDMPADLPE
+1158 PIELDRPGDPLAMTEKPPAELAPPIPAPAAAD
-1168 PENVQPQA
+1168 VQPS
-1176 VAREPAAEASPPP
+1176 VGPAAEASP
-1189 DEPPSLEALPIEA
+1189 ALQASAENI
-1202 LPIDPQDTPEATPP
+1202 PESQAS
-1216 VDAAPAEAKPD
+1216 VSADSAGAQEMAPAVGA
-1227 AECELPR
+1227 
-1234 PADTPSPEAPSPS
+1234 
-1247 SDGEAAAASSETA
+1247 
-1260 DDVMIIPPPP
+1260 
-1270 QPGASGPVPLAEA
+1270 QPVLD
-1283 ARIAVP
+1283 
-1289 ASVNA
+1289 ASVPGETG
-1294 QPKLAHMLRKSGRR
+1294 PKPEQVRKGRR
-1308 KSKTLK
+1308 RSKAAKS

>member
-1 MKICRLFTALL
+1 
-12 VVVAALLAL
+12 
-21 AQGSAA
+21 
-27 RDVVN
+27 
-32 AALKSPS
+32 
-39 IDLIP
+39 
-44 VLEAVETDKAQVAIE
+44 
-59 IPGAAGQKNLMTLQA
+59 
-74 SGPGPLHRW
+74 
-83 VVFSLLNPDSTP
+83 
-95 HDLVIVSPH
+95 
-104 QGFVGSGFLWPKREG
+104 
-119 SRLYGVQAN
+119 
-128 TGAAPLPLRALG
+128 
-140 TDALAFRIEP
+140 
-150 NSSQTFALELT
+150 
-161 PAGLSTLAL
+161 
-170 WQRNAFEAQAGENAF
+170 
-185 FRGVVLGIATLLGI
+185 
-199 AIVSFFIVR
+199 
-208 QRAVF
+208 
-213 LAASLFAWSAVVF
+213 
-226 LAIETG
+226 
-232 YLPDMQKWLPL
+232 
-243 GPEGGQRIRAIV
+243 
-255 ESLMLAGIIL
+255 MLAGIIL

-275 KVPWLGTALMVCA
+275 KLPWLGAGLMICA
-288 ALAIGLAA
+288 ALAVGLAA
-296 YGWYQPAVVSGL
+296 YGWYEPAVVSGL
-308 ARIAFGSTV
+308 ARIAFGFVV

-365 RLVIS
+365 KLVIS

-621 AKKPKRDVIPFAEQ
+621 GKKPKRDVIPFAEQ

-666 SAPQEF
+666 SAPQDF

-909 AHDLRLTV
+909 AHDLRLAV

-923 SQEQIAT
+923 SQEQVAM
-930 LAELECDL
+930 LAELECDF

-945 EPMMSKQVVEALSGG
+945 EPMMAKQVVEALSGG

-969 AGIWDRL
+969 AGIWERL
-976 GGRKPSEPFAPKP
+976 GGRKPGEPSAPKP
-989 ARIAAAKPPDIAPPA
+989 VPAPASAKPVEIAPPA
-1004 KPAPTKPAEEEPGEE
+1004 PPAAAEPVEE

-1042 NIEPV
+1042 NLESV
-1047 ASDIVIDSL
+1047 AKEIVVDNPSL
-1056 AVPEVPAAQAPP
+1056 PGVPAAPMPP
-1068 PPSEDKPA
+1068 LLSEDKPA

-1089 PDPPAPPPPPA
+1089 PEPLPPPPPPTPPAETAASGPPAPP
-1100 PPVQTAV
+1100 
-1107 SEPPAP
+1107 S
-1113 PPQPK
+1113 QPK

-1126 RFKAARKSVP
+1126 RFKAIRKPVP
-1136 FAPKRREQPP
+1136 FAPKRHEPQSPLH
-1146 IQTAVKTNGAAP
+1146 TVAKTNGAAP
-1158 PSDMPADLPE
+1158 PAPADISATEILPPPPVASE
-1168 PENVQPQA
+1168 PTAEVSLPPPVPPPAEPQEA
-1176 VAREPAAEASPPP
+1176 AEVTPPAEVTPAA
-1189 DEPPSLEALPIEA
+1189 DE
-1202 LPIDPQDTPEATPP
+1202 
-1216 VDAAPAEAKPD
+1216 APAEAKPD
-1227 AECELPR
+1227 VESEP
-1234 PADTPSPEAPSPS
+1234 PQSADTPGPESPS
-1247 SDGEAAAASSETA
+1247 LSEEPAAAAASEIA
-1260 DDVMIIPPPP
+1260 DDEVIVPSPP
-1270 QPGASGPVPLAEA
+1270 QPVASEPVPLAETA
-1283 ARIAVP
+1283 LIG
-1289 ASVNA
+1289 ASVDA
-1294 QPKLAHMLRKSGRR
+1294 KPKLAHMLRKSGRR

>member
-1 MKICRLFTALL
+1 MHCGNKREMTIRRLLTVIL
-12 VVVAALLAL
+12 VVFAALTATCGV
-21 AQGSAA
+21 AGA
-27 RDVVN
+27 RDIVN

-44 VLEAVETDKAQVAIE
+44 VLEAVETDKAQVSIE
-59 IPGAAGQKNLMTLQA
+59 IPDSGSRKSLMTLQA
-74 SGPGPLHRW
+74 KGPESLHRW
-83 VVFSLLNPDSTP
+83 VVFSLLNPDKVP

-119 SRLYGVQAN
+119 SRLYGVQNSA
-128 TGAAPLPLRALG
+128 GHEALPLKALSV
-140 TDALAFRIEP
+140 DALAFRIDP

-161 PAGLSTLAL
+161 PAGLNDLSL
-170 WQRNAFEAQAGENAF
+170 WQRNAFEAQAGEYAF
-185 FRGVVLGIATLLGI
+185 FRGVVLGIAMLLGI

-213 LAASLFAWSAVVF
+213 LAASLFAWASVMF
-226 LAIETG
+226 LAIEAG
-232 YLPDMQKWLPL
+232 YLPDIQKWFSL
-243 GPEGGQRIRAIV
+243 GPQGGQRLRAVV
-255 ESLMLAGIIL
+255 ESMMLAGVIL

-275 KVPWLGTALMVCA
+275 RIPVLGTILMVFA
-288 ALAIGLAA
+288 ALAAGLAA
-296 YGWYQPAVVSGL
+296 YGWYEPAIATGIV
-308 ARIAFGSTV
+308 RIAFGFFV

-324 FTMWREGGARAR
+324 FTLWREGGVRAR

-343 VLLAWTAV
+343 VLLAWTAT

-365 RLVIS
+365 RLIIS

-436 GLKAGTMMSRGL
+436 GLEPGTMMSRGL

-458 DRSAYVAAVE
+458 DRTAYVAAVE

-491 RWYLLRARSMVGQ
+491 RWYLLRARSMIGQ

-512 GTLADITAVKRSED
+512 GTLADITSTKRSEE

-553 MRRAHMESNRELY
+553 MRRAHLENNRELY
-566 VLVIDLDRFKTVNDG
+566 VLVVDLDRFKTVNDG

-596 RLLTLIGPED
+596 RLLILIGPED

-621 AKKPKRDVIPFAEQ
+621 GKKPKRDVIPFAEQ

-666 SAPQEF
+666 SSPQDF

-746 HRTEGLLGPEVFMSV
+746 HRTEGLLGPDVFMSV

-779 ARQLGI
+779 SRQLGI

-822 EDIAEGT
+822 EDILPGT

-839 MENPELSIEILKR
+839 MENPELSIEILER

-874 LRRLPFDILKV
+874 LRRLPFDMLKV

-904 TIILL
+904 TVILL

-923 SQEQIAT
+923 SQEQITT
-930 LAELECDL
+930 LAELECDF

-945 EPMMSKQVVEALSGG
+945 EPMSTKQVVEALGG
-960 AFTASKPVF
+960 GSFTGAKPVF
-969 AGIWDRL
+969 TGIWDRL
-976 GGRKPSEPFAPKP
+976 SGRKPLDIAAPAPAPDAQAAPSPPPKP
-989 ARIAAAKPPDIAPPA
+989 AAEPEGQPILPA
-1004 KPAPTKPAEEEPGEE
+1004 WST
-1019 PLSPELAAVKAAIDG
+1019 VKAAIDG
-1034 ATQALAKQ
+1034 ATQALALEKL
-1042 NIEPV
+1042 EHH
-1047 ASDIVIDSL
+1047 AEEKTSAAES
-1056 AVPEVPAAQAPP
+1056 AEKEAAQSPLAPSIKP
-1068 PPSEDKPA
+1068 PA
-1076 VPVSFRSTLTLPL
+1076 HISFKTTFTLPQPEPL
-1089 PDPPAPPPPPA
+1089 PPPPP
-1100 PPVQTAV
+1100 PTPHTPEILGLSSGPAV
-1107 SEPPAP
+1107 SMN
-1113 PPQPK
+1113 PK

-1126 RFKAARKSVP
+1126 RSSKLVVTPIPIVP
-1136 FAPKRREQPP
+1136 RITEKKELREQKEAAGRRQQP
-1146 IQTAVKTNGAAP
+1146 KTNGALSEAP
-1158 PSDMPADLPE
+1158 PIEAVSPDQPQSETEAKLDDRQQPEQQAESTTPAETDRSTTSSQPEIDSEPEVKSEPEREVESGPE
-1168 PENVQPQA
+1168 PEVESEL
-1176 VAREPAAEASPPP
+1176 EPEIQS
-1189 DEPPSLEALPIEA
+1189 EPE
-1202 LPIDPQDTPEATPP
+1202 PEVKTEME
-1216 VDAAPAEAKPD
+1216 VKSETDAASDRQD
-1227 AECELPR
+1227 AENL
-1234 PADTPSPEAPSPS
+1234 PSPEPS
-1247 SDGEAAAASSETA
+1247 DDNAST
-1260 DDVMIIPPPP
+1260 
-1270 QPGASGPVPLAEA
+1270 AEA
-1283 ARIAVP
+1283 QAKP
-1289 ASVNA
+1289 KFA
-1294 QPKLAHMLRKSGRR
+1294 QILRKSGKR
-1308 KSKTLK
+1308 KSKAAK